1 MKRIILFSFFL
12 LNLVLVSG
20 QDNPLKKYAN
30 AEGLTSVVVTQKM
43 LSIIPIDS
51 FVKYE
56 GLNLRD
62 YLDKINSVNIYT
74 SADKVAASKL
84 LSFAND
90 LMKTTSYEKLIE
102 VNSEKVE
109 KADFYIKNSG
119 DQISELI
126 LIVKGG
132 EDKNVVMQFM
142 GDFTIEDIK
151 QMTQQKQK

>member
-1 MKRIILFSFFL
+1 MKRIILFSFFF
-12 LNLVLVSG
+12 LNLVLLSG

-30 AEGLTSVVVTQKM
+30 AESLTSVTVTQKM

-126 LIVKGG
+126 LIVIGG

-151 QMTQQKQK
+151 QMTQQKLK

>member
-1 MKRIILFSFFL
+1 MKKIILFSFLL
-12 LNLVLVSG
+12 LNLGLVFG

-30 AEGLTSVVVTQKM
+30 GEGITSVVVTQEM

-56 GLNLRD
+56 GLNLKD
-62 YLDKINSVNIYT
+62 YLDKINSINIYT
-74 SADKVAASKL
+74 STDKVAASKL

-90 LMKTTSYEKLIE
+90 LMKTSSYEKLIE

-109 KADFYIKNSG
+109 KTDLYIKNKG
-119 DQISELI
+119 NLISELI
-126 LIVKGG
+126 VIVKGG

-151 QMTQQKQK
+151 QMTQ

>member
-1 MKRIILFSFFL
+1 MKKIILFSFLL
-12 LNLVLVSG
+12 LNLGLVFG

-30 AEGLTSVVVTQKM
+30 GEGITSVVVTQKM

-56 GLNLRD
+56 GLNLKD
-62 YLDKINSVNIYT
+62 YLDKINSINIYT
-74 SADKVAASKL
+74 STDKVAASKL

-90 LMKTTSYEKLIE
+90 LMKTSSYEKLIE

-109 KADFYIKNSG
+109 KTDLYIKNKG
-119 DQISELI
+119 NLISELI
-126 LIVKGG
+126 VIVKGG

-151 QMTQQKQK
+151 QMTQ

>member
-1 MKRIILFSFFL
+1 ILFSFLL
-12 LNLVLVSG
+12 LNLGLVFG

-30 AEGLTSVVVTQKM
+30 AEGITSVVVTQKM

-56 GLNLRD
+56 GLNLKD
-62 YLDKINSVNIYT
+62 YLDKINSINIYT
-74 SADKVAASKL
+74 STDKVAASKL

-90 LMKTTSYEKLIE
+90 LMKTSSYEKLIE

-109 KADFYIKNSG
+109 KTDLYIKNKG
-119 DQISELI
+119 NLISELI
-126 LIVKGG
+126 VIVKGG

-151 QMTQQKQK
+151 QMTQ

>member
-1 MKRIILFSFFL
+1 MKKIILFSFLL
-12 LNLVLVSG
+12 LNLGLVFG

-30 AEGLTSVVVTQKM
+30 AEGITSVVVTQKM

-56 GLNLRD
+56 GLNLKD
-62 YLDKINSVNIYT
+62 YLDKINSINIYT
-74 SADKVAASKL
+74 STDKVAASKL

-90 LMKTTSYEKLIE
+90 LMKTSSYEKLIE

-109 KADFYIKNSG
+109 KTDLYIKNKG
-119 DQISELI
+119 NLISELI
-126 LIVKGG
+126 VIVKGG

-151 QMTQQKQK
+151 QMTQ